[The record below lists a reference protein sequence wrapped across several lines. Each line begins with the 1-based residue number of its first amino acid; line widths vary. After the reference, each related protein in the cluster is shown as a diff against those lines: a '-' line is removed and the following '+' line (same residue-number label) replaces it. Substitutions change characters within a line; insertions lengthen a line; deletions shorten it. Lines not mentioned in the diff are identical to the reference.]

1 MCHLILLLPV
11 LSLPIL
17 WLMPLS
23 IAGPL
28 YSLVLFLSG
37 LMYYLTIQVMRRPVN
52 TGAEEILQSKGQV
65 IERHE
70 GAYLVRVHSEIWIAR
85 SSDSLRP
92 NDWIRVVGR
101 DGLKLKV
108 ERISKREWFN
118 ESRTVDSR
126 PQRKAAD
133 GT

>member
-1 MCHLILLLPV
+1 MRPAAKL
-11 LSLPIL
+11 
-17 WLMPLS
+17 
-23 IAGPL
+23 
-28 YSLVLFLSG
+28 
-37 LMYYLTIQVMRRPVN
+37 RRPVN

-108 ERISKREWFN
+108 EQISKREWFN